1 LKEYPILNY
10 FSESAVQNTSKSIL
24 LTFAICVVFD
34 LSWAKGSIT
43 SRLPGDT
50 VVVEASTKS
59 LKHKNRMRSNGRI
72 STWEGKQ
79 LTPSTPFKGPAGYQ
93 IQMVSIPMKCQCPE
107 IDSFEVTLIYT
118 DLESCASTL
127 LFQKWMKLEGLKELQ
142 IIPQQSQKTHAN
154 YLLSIKLQPNR
165 FPKDHFAKSRNTCF
179 YLKAGLVA
187 SDYQYLMLTDGTL
200 LLSPSYYSQNGKYY
214 ALAPKIKLKLF
225 K

>member
-1 LKEYPILNY
+1 MLAASKPFLFTFVLCMILGHR
-10 FSESAVQNTSKSIL
+10 
-24 LTFAICVVFD
+24 
-34 LSWAKGSIT
+34 WADGSM
-43 SRLPGDT
+43 SSQLPGDT

-72 STWEGKQ
+72 GFWEGR
-79 LTPSTPFKGPAGYQ
+79 PHFSSTPFQGPAGYQ
-93 IQMVSIPMKCQCPE
+93 FQMVSIPMKCQCPE
-107 IDSFEVTLIYT
+107 VDSFEVTLIYT

-165 FPKDHFAKSRNTCF
+165 FPKDHFSQSWNTCF
-179 YLKAGLVA
+179 YMKGGLVA

-200 LLSPSYYSQNGKYY
+200 LLSPSYNSQNGKYY
-214 ALAPKIKLKLF
+214 ALVPKIKLKLF

>member
-1 LKEYPILNY
+1 M
-10 FSESAVQNTSKSIL
+10 
-24 LTFAICVVFD
+24 VFG
-34 LSWAKGSIT
+34 LSWAKDSLA

-50 VVVEASTKS
+50 VVVEASTKTI
-59 LKHKNRMRSNGRI
+59 KHKNQMRSNGRI
-72 STWEGKQ
+72 SFWENM
-79 LTPSTPFKGPAGYQ
+79 PRFSCTPFQGPVGYH

-107 IDSFEVTLIYT
+107 VDSFEVTLIYT

-165 FPKDHFAKSRNTCF
+165 FPKDHSEQGWNMCF
-179 YLKAGLVA
+179 YMKGGLVA
-187 SDYQYLMLTDGTL
+187 SDYQYIMLTDGTL

-214 ALAPKIKLKLF
+214 ALVPKIKLKLF

>member
-1 LKEYPILNY
+1 MLAAAKSFLFTFILCMI
-10 FSESAVQNTSKSIL
+10 FG
-24 LTFAICVVFD
+24 
-34 LSWAKGSIT
+34 LSWAEGSIA
-43 SRLPGDT
+43 SRPPGDT

-165 FPKDHFAKSRNTCF
+165 FPKDHFEQSRNTCF

-214 ALAPKIKLKLF
+214 ALVPKIKLKLF